1 MGIDSKKK
9 SCFGEHWRNIKK
21 LGASALLGVM
31 VTLSPFTSVGYPA
44 PPADTVTLDQDLNQ
58 TVSASSST
66 TGSQNSGG
74 PWKLTLLP
82 NQDPFTPLLADP
94 RQPTTSINFLTLS
107 NQPFIQFNGNFGAD
121 IGVARWESP
130 TQGINESVQV
140 GVMGASFSRFSII
153 QSSTFLEDA
162 DYVIG
167 VPVTFRYHSFSGR
180 VFFYHESSHTGYN
193 YTTLMHISKIS
204 DFGNEILQVIPSW
217 DITPNIRI
225 YGGAEYRVFGLY
237 FYPTMEDSTTVLGG
251 IEAYSPEIPSLSA
264 RGYLAFNLEARGING
279 YTPDEDL
286 QFGLLFHRPGS
297 YLQIR
302 PAIDIYNGYSY
313 MGDLLFEKE
322 HYVSLGVYFDF

>member
-1 MGIDSKKK
+1 LCDDVLTDSRHQLARKNNIHVFPYFPECILLPVRFTKHFRSARDIITAHIFQRPFSGEIIHSDGDRFQKK
-9 SCFGEHWRNIKK
+9 SCFGEHWRNIKQ

-31 VTLSPFTSVGYPA
+31 VTLSPFSSVGYPA
-44 PPADTVTLDQDLNQ
+44 PPADTITLDQDLNQ

-107 NQPFIQFNGNFGAD
+107 NQPFIQFNGNFGVD

-180 VFFYHESSHTGYN
+180 VFFYHESSPHRVQLHNPDAYFEN
-193 YTTLMHISKIS
+193 
-204 DFGNEILQVIPSW
+204 FGF
-217 DITPNIRI
+217 R
-225 YGGAEYRVFGLY
+225 
-237 FYPTMEDSTTVLGG
+237 
-251 IEAYSPEIPSLSA
+251 
-264 RGYLAFNLEARGING
+264 
-279 YTPDEDL
+279 
-286 QFGLLFHRPGS
+286 
-297 YLQIR
+297 
-302 PAIDIYNGYSY
+302 
-313 MGDLLFEKE
+313 K
-322 HYVSLGVYFDF
+322 